1 MGDLL
6 ICAANLAP
14 EIDIILLTLCLG
26 WRGEGLFYGSVQPP
40 LLPPTNQRGTAYHVP
55 IGQITRERAN
65 FDPTPTCAGPDA
77 SASLSWPRPFRGEYA
92 TSPERSKRI
101 WRSRG
106 PH

>member
-14 EIDIILLTLCLG
+14 EIDIILLTFCLG

-65 FDPTPTCAGPDA
+65 FDPTPTCAGPDLEHDGR
-77 SASLSWPRPFRGEYA
+77 SAPLL
-92 TSPERSKRI
+92 
-101 WRSRG
+101 
-106 PH
+106 PHSCVEGDGLVP